1 MATVFLIG
9 SNDPLLEGIA
19 QTLAASGHQPRICH
33 TISEALE
40 MARSEPPLAAVVE
53 RALAVSDPVSLRMPV
68 QPGGAT
74 LVFRSGGDA
83 PPAEPL
89 PLPVQRLVMAEL
101 TLPLERHRLV
111 ALIQR
116 MEDRAQVTGR
126 GRRGHDTPPERHA
139 PAP

>member
-1 MATVFLIG
+1 MASVFLIG

-33 TISEALE
+33 TIGEALD
-40 MARSEPPLAAVVE
+40 MARSEPPLAVVVE
-53 RALAVSDPVSLRMPV
+53 RTLAVGDAASLRMPV

-83 PPAEPL
+83 PAEPL

-126 GRRGHDTPPERHA
+126 GRLGHDTPPEEHRA
-139 PAP
+139 ER

>member
-33 TISEALE
+33 TIGEALD
-40 MARSEPPLAAVVE
+40 MARTEPPLASVIE
-53 RALAVSDPVSLRMPV
+53 RTLAVGDPASLRMPV

-74 LVFRSGGDA
+74 LVFRSGGDSA
-83 PPAEPL
+83 PAEPL

-116 MEDRAQVTGR
+116 MEERAQVTGR
-126 GRRGHDTPPERHA
+126 GRRGHDTPPEHHA
-139 PAP
+139 AP